1 LLLLDQEMEKNTV
14 GVTV

>member
-1 LLLLDQEMEKNTV
+1 MEKNTV